1 MNQLLYAVDH
11 YRGVGAGNV
20 EQTFHAQ
27 HLVAVGMQQQRQPDT
42 EHRPVDRIGQDQGEG
57 ADVTMDA
64 GVGRCGAGC
73 PHSQILRVVRGLEP
87 THHLATLGLDLEH
100 IIAEQNLGVDAGLT
114 GLDDLRDGIDLP
126 QALEQSLDIV
136 MSREIQLGQHQ
147 TVGQRRL
154 LEALRIALEVVSAI
168 DRIDRRE
175 DVADAEV
182 VAQDAVMHHGGHH
195 RDRVGQSGG
204 LNDHAHERRD
214 LTPFALVEALAALE
228 GERLVS
234 YAPRRGYSVST
245 VTPDMK
251 DEIYTVR
258 AAVEALAVR
267 LAAQKAD
274 PATIAQLA
282 DILARARVAVERDE
296 TAVFGELDLAF
307 HRTIWQAS
315 ASPLVVRIAELVEG
329 QIRLLVATGARAPG
343 RMPIALAEHKRIYK
357 AILGRKSADAE
368 AAMLTH
374 IKKSQET
381 LLRAVPIGEEPAAG
395 TGEPMDDARAA
406 SRATA
411 RKRSVARVTM
421 K

>member
-1 MNQLLYAVDH
+1 MEARPRRRTLGEEAYDTL
-11 YRGVGAGNV
+11 
-20 EQTFHAQ
+20 
-27 HLVAVGMQQQRQPDT
+27 RQ
-42 EHRPVDRIGQDQGEG
+42 
-57 ADVTMDA
+57 
-64 GVGRCGAGC
+64 
-73 PHSQILRVVRGLEP
+73 QILIGR
-87 THHLATLGLDLEH
+87 LAPG
-100 IIAEQNLGVDAGLT
+100 
-114 GLDDLRDGIDLP
+114 
-126 QALEQSLDIV
+126 
-136 MSREIQLGQHQ
+136 SRL
-147 TVGQRRL
+147 
-154 LEALRIALEVVSAI
+154 VVSVLAN
-168 DRIDRRE
+168 E
-175 DVADAEV
+175 LQTSA
-182 VAQDAVMHHGGHH
+182 
-195 RDRVGQSGG
+195 
-204 LNDHAHERRD
+204 
-214 LTPFALVEALAALE
+214 TPVNEALAALE

-282 DILARARVAVERDE
+282 DILARARAAVERDE

-343 RMPIALAEHKRIYK
+343 RMPVALAEHRRIYK

-368 AAMLTH
+368 AAMLAH